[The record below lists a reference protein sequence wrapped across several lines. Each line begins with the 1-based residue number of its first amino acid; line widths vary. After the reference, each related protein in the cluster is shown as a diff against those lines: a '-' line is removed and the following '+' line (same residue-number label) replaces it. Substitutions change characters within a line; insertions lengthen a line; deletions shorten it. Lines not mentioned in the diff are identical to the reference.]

1 MIRIGGTEITDIAV
15 GSTPIEKAY
24 IGSTLVWE
32 KSSPQPE
39 FIECDWIENTSTAY
53 IDSGIIPNANTFK
66 IEVKYYRAASEKT
79 GICVCGARNAYATR
93 NYSFWTSAD
102 YVDSVRVTTG
112 SKSSWTQ
119 KTIATLE
126 KTCIF
131 TLANRAA
138 SLDVD
143 GVTTSWTAENPSTY
157 GATRNMYIFNCNN
170 NGAVTNM
177 WSFLGKIYYFKIYK
191 SNVLQR
197 DFVPAYQVSTQ
208 KYGLLDKVNDVFY
221 ISPNG
226 VDFAGPS
233 IT

>member
-1 MIRIGGTEITDIAV
+1 MINIGTLELADISV

-39 FIECDWIENTSTAY
+39 FIECEWIENTSTAY

-93 NYSFWTSAD
+93 NYSFWTCAD
-102 YVDSVRVTTG
+102 TLDSVRVTTG

-119 KTIATLE
+119 KTIDTLE

-138 SLDVD
+138 SLNVN
-143 GVTTSWTAENPSTY
+143 GTTTSWTAENPTTY
-157 GATRNMYIFNCNN
+157 GATKNMYIFNCNN
-170 NGAVTNM
+170 NGAVTNA
-177 WSFLGKIYYFKIYK
+177 WSFLGKI
-191 SNVLQR
+191 LR
-197 DFVPAYQVSTQ
+197 FVMA
-208 KYGLLDKVNDVFY
+208 K
-221 ISPNG
+221 
-226 VDFAGPS
+226 
-233 IT
+233 

>member
-15 GSTPIEKAY
+15 GSIPIEKAY

-39 FIECDWIENTSTAY
+39 FIECEWIENPSTAY

-66 IEVKYYRAASEKT
+66 IEVKYYRDEETAPQ
-79 GICVCGARNAYATR
+79 CVCGARNSYTAR
-93 NYSFWTSAD
+93 NYSYWTAAD
-102 YVDSVRVTTG
+102 NVDSVRVTTG
-112 SKSSWTQ
+112 SKSTWTQ
-119 KTIATLE
+119 KTIATFG

-138 SLDVD
+138 SLNVN
-143 GVTTSWTAENPSTY
+143 GTTTSWTAESPSTY

-170 NGAVTNM
+170 NEAITNA
-177 WSFLGKIYYFKIYK
+177 WFYTGKIYYFKIYK

-208 KYGLLDKVNDVFY
+208 KYGLLDKVNNVFY